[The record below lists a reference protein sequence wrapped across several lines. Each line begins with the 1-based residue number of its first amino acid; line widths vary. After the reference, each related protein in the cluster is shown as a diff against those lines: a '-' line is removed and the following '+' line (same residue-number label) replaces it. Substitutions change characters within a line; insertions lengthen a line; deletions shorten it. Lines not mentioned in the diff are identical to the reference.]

1 MGGEVDR
8 LAAEVELKTQ
18 LLLEVKEQ
26 VLAVQRARQNQEQ
39 VQEQIAIHMTQME
52 QLGVRLTETVKENQ
66 ELQRVNDEMIL
77 EIGRLQSDVTTLS
90 QEKNELTS
98 ALQGKR
104 EELSSAVRESE
115 EWRKKAVLVSE
126 LRTQMQAL
134 QVREE
139 QLTQKTHVQ
148 AQQLQKERA
157 RGD

>member
-104 EELSSAVRESE
+104 EELGSAVRESE

-139 QLTQKTHVQ
+139 QLAQKTHVQ